1 RAEKLGLVRGVVHPG
16 PATGIDEQP
25 GIANVVAGLDAAIE
39 RAAATQVEVWLE
51 CTAGQGARLGYRFEH
66 LAAMLDRVAV
76 PERFGICL
84 DTCHLFAAGY
94 RLIAEDELSAT
105 FERFNRI
112 IGLPWLRAM
121 QLNDSK
127 KPLGSRV
134 DRHEHIGEGCLGL
147 EPFRH
152 LLGDQRFEGLPM

>member
-1 RAEKLGLVRGVVHPG
+1 
-16 PATGIDEQP
+16 
-25 GIANVVAGLDAAIE
+25 
-39 RAAATQVEVWLE
+39 
-51 CTAGQGARLGYRFEH
+51 
-66 LAAMLDRVAV
+66 

-94 RLIAEDELSAT
+94 RLIAEDEFSET
-105 FERFNRI
+105 FESFNRI
-112 IGLPWLRAM
+112 IGLPWLRAIH
-121 QLNDSK
+121 LNDSK

-152 LLGDQRFEGLPM
+152 LLGDQRFEGLPMYLETPKGTRDGEDLDAINLGRLRSLIARRKP